1 MDLNLVVLCGRL
13 AAPPEH
19 RTFDSGMSQVRI
31 LVAVTSDTPH
41 RRLDLIRVTCWD
53 PNDDLVNGSLAS
65 GMRVWISGRLQRRLR
80 HEAEGSE
87 GRSGLEV
94 VATSVSQCEGFVD
107 VNG

>member
-19 RTFDSGMSQVRI
+19 RTFDSGMSQVRL

-53 PNDDLVNGSLAS
+53 PKDDLVDGSLTS
-65 GMRVWISGRLQRRLR
+65 GMRVWVSGRLQRLLR
-80 HEAEGSE
+80 HEAEDGE
-87 GRSGLEV
+87 VRSGLEV
-94 VATSVSQCEGFVD
+94 VATSVSHREALVD
-107 VNG
+107 IET